1 MARNILIRNM
11 SRLAGLRHLH
21 LCLSLQMPWSTYFS
35 PAQTSRFVSA
45 IENLHTL
52 AFLDFADDPFIEEV
66 GRQCF
71 NLGLYLS
78 ILIQKQVSVHR
89 NIFRETGCPRIC

>member
-1 MARNILIRNM
+1 M

-71 NLGLYLS
+71 NVGLYLS
-78 ILIQKQVSVHR
+78 IHLDPDADFFSSKYFQGNWMSKVL
-89 NIFRETGCPRIC
+89 FT